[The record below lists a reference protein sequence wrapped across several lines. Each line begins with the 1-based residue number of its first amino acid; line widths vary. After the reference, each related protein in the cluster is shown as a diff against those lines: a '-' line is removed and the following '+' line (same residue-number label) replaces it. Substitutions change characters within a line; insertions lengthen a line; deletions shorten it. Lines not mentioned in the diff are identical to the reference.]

1 MTDRDLLTLESAAP
15 DTSAAG
21 LETSPSPRPVPG
33 VDANSYELTD
43 TSMYRRYWD
52 EMPCYLSIH
61 DPEFRIIDGNRRFR
75 EDFGERLGQ
84 YCFKVY
90 KGRDSICDNCP
101 VEATFADGK
110 NHPSE
115 QLLTT
120 SGGEQI
126 PVMVHTTPVR
136 DSSGEIVAVM
146 EMHTDIHEV
155 KQLQEELRHSHERF
169 AQLFEEVPC
178 FITVQGPDRVIQH
191 ANRRYREVFG
201 SAVGFEC
208 FRVYKHRD
216 EQCLSCPMMDTF
228 ETGKINDYEASVLS
242 KDGEELNLLITIAP
256 LRNAEGVVDAVIEMG
271 VDITQIRELQDQL
284 TSIGLLVGS
293 ISHGIKGLLTGL
305 DGGIYMVNSGFER
318 DKPERVKKGWE
329 MVQRNVD
336 RVRSMVLDILY
347 YAKDRELIVEPIAL
361 ETMIDDLR
369 DSVTK
374 KAVENSVEL
383 DFHVPDQAG
392 FFDGDSQAIRAMLI
406 NLLENSLDACRMDDK
421 KPSHRVDLTVRR
433 SEPWMIIEVADNGIG
448 MDRET
453 REKIFSLFFSSKG
466 LKGTGLGLF
475 ISNKIVDKHG
485 GTIEVES
492 EVGKGTKFIVRIP
505 LVARPSTTVNGELAG
520 GAPGLGT

>member
-1 MTDRDLLTLESAAP
+1 MTVESAAP
-15 DTSAAG
+15 DTGAAG
-21 LETSPSPRPVPG
+21 LEARPSARIVPG

-43 TSMYRRYWD
+43 TSMYQRYWD

-61 DPEFRIIDGNRRFR
+61 DRDFRIIEGNRRFR
-75 EDFGERLGQ
+75 EDFGERIGQ
-84 YCFKVY
+84 YCYKVY

-120 SGGEQI
+120 GSGKQV
-126 PVMVHTTPVR
+126 PVVVHTTPIR
-136 DSSGEIVAVM
+136 DAAGEVVAVM

-155 KQLQEELRHSHERF
+155 KQLEEELRHSRERF

-178 FITVQGPDRVIQH
+178 FITVQGPDRIIQH

-201 SAVGFEC
+201 GAVGFEC

-228 ETGKINDYEASVLS
+228 ETGRINDYEASVLS

-256 LRNAEGVVDAVIEMG
+256 LRNPEGVVDAVIEMG

-305 DGGIYMVNSGFER
+305 DGGIYMVNSGFQR

-347 YAKDRELIVEPIAL
+347 YAKDRELVVEPIAL
-361 ETMIDDLR
+361 ATMIGEIR
-369 DSVTK
+369 DGVKK
-374 KAVENSVEL
+374 KAHENAVEL
-383 DFHVPDQAG
+383 HFDVPEQVG
-392 FFDGDSQAIRAMLI
+392 VFDGDPQAIRAMLI
-406 NLLENSLDACRMDDK
+406 NLLENSLDACRMDGETK
-421 KPSHRVDLTVRR
+421 EHRVVVTVKR
-433 SEPWMIIEVADNGIG
+433 SEPWMVIEVSDNGIG

-492 EVGKGTKFIVRIP
+492 EPGKGTKFIVRIP
-505 LVARPSTTVNGELAG
+505 LVARPSTTVDGELAG
-520 GAPGLGT
+520 GAPGIGN

>member
-1 MTDRDLLTLESAAP
+1 MADNDLISIGSTAP
-15 DTSAAG
+15 DSGAVG
-21 LETSPSPRPVPG
+21 LEGFPAGRPVPG
-33 VDANSYELTD
+33 VDANSDDLTD
-43 TSMYRRYWD
+43 ADMYRRYWD

-61 DPEFRIIDGNRRFR
+61 DRDYRIIEGNRRFR
-75 EDFGERLGQ
+75 EDFGEQIGQ

-90 KGRDSICDNCP
+90 KGRDEICPNCP
-101 VEATFADGK
+101 VEATFLDGN

-120 SGGEQI
+120 ASGSQI
-126 PVMVHTTPVR
+126 PVVVHTTPIR
-136 DSSGEIVAVM
+136 DAAGNVVAVM
-146 EMHTDIHEV
+146 EMHTDIQEV
-155 KQLQEELRHSHERF
+155 KELQEELRQSQDRL

-178 FITVQGPDRVIQH
+178 FITVQGPDRIIQH
-191 ANRRYREVFG
+191 ANRRFREVFG
-201 SAVGFEC
+201 EGVGHEC
-208 FRVYKHRD
+208 FRLYKHRE

-228 ETGKINDYEASVLS
+228 ETGKTHDYEASVLS
-242 KDGEELNLLITIAP
+242 KEGEELNLLVTTAP
-256 LRNAEGVVDAVIEMG
+256 LRNSDGVVEAVIEMG

-336 RVRSMVLDILY
+336 RIRSMVLDILY
-347 YAKDRELIVEPIAL
+347 YAKDRELIVEDISLPG
-361 ETMIDDLR
+361 MVDDLR
-369 DSVTK
+369 DGIKK
-374 KAVENSVEL
+374 KAL
-383 DFHVPDQAG
+383 DLGAEVIFNIPADIGV
-392 FFDGDSQAIRAMLI
+392 FDGDPQAIRAMLL
-406 NLLENSLDACRMDDK
+406 NLIENSIDACRMDSEKTD
-421 KPSHRVDLTVRR
+421 HVITVVARR
-433 SEPWMIIEVADNGIG
+433 SEPFMTISVEDNGIG

-485 GTIEVES
+485 GNIDVES
-492 EVGKGTKFIVRIP
+492 EPGKGTRFVVRIP
-505 LVARPSTTVNGELAG
+505 LVARPSTTVDGELAG
-520 GAPGLGT
+520 VRNE

>member
-1 MTDRDLLTLESAAP
+1 MTDSDLIPVGSTASDSCAG
-15 DTSAAG
+15 G
-21 LETSPSPRPVPG
+21 LEGFPAGRPVPG
-33 VDANSYELTD
+33 VDANTHDLTD
-43 TSMYRRYWD
+43 GAMYRRYWD

-61 DPEFRIIDGNRRFR
+61 DRDYRIIEGNRRFR
-75 EDFGERLGQ
+75 DDFGEQIGQ

-90 KGRDSICDNCP
+90 KGRDEICPNCP
-101 VEATFADGK
+101 VEATFLDGE

-120 SGGEQI
+120 ASGSQI
-126 PVMVHTTPVR
+126 PVVVHTTPIR
-136 DSSGEIVAVM
+136 DAAGDVVAVM
-146 EMHTDIHEV
+146 EMHTDIQEV
-155 KQLQEELRHSHERF
+155 KELQKELRQSQDRL

-178 FITVQGPDRVIQH
+178 FITVQGPDRIIQH
-191 ANRRYREVFG
+191 ANRRFREVFG
-201 SAVGFEC
+201 EGVGNEC
-208 FRVYKHRD
+208 FRLYKHRE

-228 ETGKINDYEASVLS
+228 ETGKTHDYEASVLS
-242 KDGEELNLLITIAP
+242 KEGEELNLLVTTAP
-256 LRNAEGVVDAVIEMG
+256 LRNSDGVVEAVIEMG

-336 RVRSMVLDILY
+336 RIRSMVLDILY
-347 YAKDRELIVEPIAL
+347 YAKDRELIVEDISLPG
-361 ETMIDDLR
+361 MVDDLR
-369 DSVTK
+369 DGIKK
-374 KAVENSVEL
+374 KAL
-383 DFHVPDQAG
+383 DLGAEVLFNIPADIGV
-392 FFDGDSQAIRAMLI
+392 FDGDPQAIRAMLL
-406 NLLENSLDACRMDDK
+406 NLIENSIDACRMDSEKTD
-421 KPSHRVDLTVRR
+421 HVITVVARR
-433 SEPWMIIEVADNGIG
+433 SEPFMTISVEDNGIG

-485 GTIEVES
+485 GNIDVES
-492 EVGKGTKFIVRIP
+492 EPGKGTRFVVRIP
-505 LVARPSTTVNGELAG
+505 LVARPSTTVDGELAG
-520 GAPGLGT
+520 VRNA